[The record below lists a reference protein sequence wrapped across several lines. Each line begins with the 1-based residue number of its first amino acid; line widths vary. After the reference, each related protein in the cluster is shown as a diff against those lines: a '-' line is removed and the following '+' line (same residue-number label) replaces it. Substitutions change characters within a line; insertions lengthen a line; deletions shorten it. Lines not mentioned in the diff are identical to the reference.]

1 MSSLSA
7 FNTIGPIMV
16 GPSSSHTAGAV
27 RIGNLA
33 REIVGN
39 DIKEVKVYFH
49 GSFKETY
56 QGHGTDKAL
65 IGGLIGFS
73 TENELIKKSFEI
85 AKEKGIKFE
94 FKAIDLDNVHP
105 NTLKLEL
112 TDINN
117 EQTTI
122 VASSV
127 GGGSVVVTKLN
138 NIKVE
143 LKGDYY
149 TLITRHQDQ
158 PGMVAKISNVLQN
171 YDLNIAKMK
180 VLREKKG
187 SLATAIIDLDQ
198 KIEDDILDLIEK
210 IPQVKST
217 KLVNPIE

>member
-1 MSSLSA
+1 MSNLSA
-7 FNTIGPIMV
+7 FNTLGPIMV

-33 REIVGN
+33 KEIVGN
-39 DIKEVKVYFH
+39 KLKEIKIYLH

-56 QGHGTDKAL
+56 HGHGTDKAL
-65 IGGLIGFS
+65 IGGLLGFS
-73 TENELIKKSFEI
+73 TENDLIKRSFEI
-85 AKEKGIKFE
+85 AKEQGIQFE
-94 FKAIDLDNVHP
+94 FYPIDLDNVHP
-105 NTLKLEL
+105 NTLKLEI
-112 TDINN
+112 TDSNKN
-117 EQTTI
+117 KTTI
-122 VASSV
+122 VASSI

-143 LKGDYY
+143 LKGEYY

-158 PGMVAKISNVLQN
+158 PGMIAKISKILQE

-198 KIEDDILDLIEK
+198 KIKDHILELIAK
-210 IPQVKST
+210 IPQIKSI